1 MAGYKPH
8 SLIAA
13 GSTNATLVQGHA
25 SELHGGYL
33 YNAAAYAVFLKLYDS
48 ATAPTAGAGTPVL
61 RIGVAAGVGVPI
73 ASLDLE
79 GISFTSG
86 LGYTITKLSAD
97 NDTTVVV
104 AGDLLVNLFYR

>member
-1 MAGYKPH
+1 MAGYSPY

-13 GSTNATLVQGHA
+13 GTTNATLVQGHA

-33 YNAAAYAVFLKLYDS
+33 YNSAAYAVFLKLYNS

-61 RIGVAAGVGVPI
+61 RLGIPAATAVAI
-73 ASLDLE
+73 SSLDSE
-79 GISFTSG
+79 GVSFNLG
-86 LGYTITKLSAD
+86 LGFTITKLSAD